1 MCHVSHV
8 YETGASLYFTLIA
21 RQREGDE
28 IGQWR
33 AVKQA
38 AGDAI
43 LAGGGTITHH
53 HAVGRDHARW
63 MLAGGRRGG
72 VAALRALKSELDPA
86 GIMNPGKLLERQP
99 LRLNGPRR
107 TTWPGWVGWGLVS
120 LVSSI
125 SWNSPALLGSS
136 EPPARR
142 WVEPTAELL
151 LSGRELVGELYSQ
164 TA

>member
-38 AGDAI
+38 AGEAI

-53 HAVGRDHARW
+53 HGVGRDHAPW
-63 MLAGGRRGG
+63 MPREVGDGG
-72 VAALRALKSELDPA
+72 VAALRALKRELDPA
-86 GIMNPGKLLERQP
+86 GIMNPGKLLQ
-99 LRLNGPRR
+99 
-107 TTWPGWVGWGLVS
+107 
-120 LVSSI
+120 
-125 SWNSPALLGSS
+125 
-136 EPPARR
+136 
-142 WVEPTAELL
+142 
-151 LSGRELVGELYSQ
+151 LSAG
-164 TA
+164 